1 VAEFHMQR
9 AIGYHLVQSYLPS
22 ILVVVI
28 SWVSFWL
35 DVEAIPARVTLGV
48 TTLLTISSKAS
59 GIQAGLPQV
68 YIRIVNFHLPRKI
81 TRTYTTSAL
90 NFSRAFCLREK
101 KNTSLKVATKDA

>member
-1 VAEFHMQR
+1 MQR

-81 TRTYTTSAL
+81 TRTYTTQTCAL

-101 KNTSLKVATKDA
+101 KYTSLKVATKDA